1 PRMLDRRSFLVRT
14 GLALGTGVLAAGCRP
29 RLELVRGEAADLQD
43 WRAVRGELNLSRD
56 YIHLTGF
63 LLASHPPPVREAIA
77 THRRRTGASVRAV
90 SLYANPATAT
100 EEEITEAVVRALKP
114 RTRVVAVTWVHSC
127 TGVKL
132 PIRRIADAL
141 AEINAQRDD
150 GDRALLCVDGVHG
163 IGVDDATMADLGC
176 DFFVAGTHKWVF
188 GPRGTGLVW
197 GKSQAWPAATAII
210 PTFNRR
216 AGQIW
221 VKAIP
226 PEDIPPAALMT
237 PGGFHSFEHR
247 WALGE
252 AFRFHQ

>member
-1 PRMLDRRSFLVRT
+1 MLDRRTFLIRT

-29 RLELVRGEAADLQD
+29 RLELVRGATAADLQD
-43 WRAVRGELNLSRD
+43 WQAVRGEFNLSRD

-63 LLASHPPPVREAIA
+63 LLASHP
-77 THRRRTGASVRAV
+77 RTGRAV

-141 AEINAQRDD
+141 AEVNAQRDD

-176 DFFVAGTHKWVF
+176 DFFVAGTHKWMF
-188 GPRGTGLVW
+188 GPRATGL
-197 GKSQAWPAATAII
+197 
-210 PTFNRR
+210 
-216 AGQIW
+216 
-221 VKAIP
+221 
-226 PEDIPPAALMT
+226 
-237 PGGFHSFEHR
+237 
-247 WALGE
+247 
-252 AFRFHQ
+252 

>member
-1 PRMLDRRSFLVRT
+1 MLDRRSFLVRT
-14 GLALGTGVLAAGCRP
+14 GLALGAGVLAAGCRP
-29 RLELVRGEAADLQD
+29 RLELVRGETAADLQD
-43 WRAVRGELNLSRD
+43 WRAVRGEFNLSRD

-63 LLASHPPPVREAIA
+63 LLDS
-77 THRRRTGASVRAV
+77 
-90 SLYANPATAT
+90 NPATAT
-100 EEEITEAVVRALKP
+100 EEEITEALVRALKP

-141 AEINAQRDD
+141 AEVNAQRDD

-163 IGVDDATMADLGC
+163 IGVEDATMADLGC
-176 DFFVAGTHKWVF
+176 DFFVAGTHKWMF

-226 PEDIPPAALMT
+226 PA
-237 PGGFHSFEHR
+237 
-247 WALGE
+247 
-252 AFRFHQ
+252 